1 MANYWQNLGDM
12 EKATLGQVLSC
23 SAIGSTA
30 TVEQKIRK
38 FIDLTQVD
46 ELMLA
51 GMIYD
56 NQARLKSFEIA
67 ADVIQSLAVS

>member
-1 MANYWQNLGDM
+1 M